1 MGYKVGFLL
10 SLLLV
15 VELFV
20 LAGDIFTA
28 QTIYTNLDAASVV
41 AGNVIS
47 SSGGI
52 TENLRNYIREETG
65 GEISPLGDETPQ
77 FGSIY
82 TYQITKEFEPMNR
95 FTKKSNITVVRSVII
110 GYYNN

>member
-15 VELFV
+15 IELFV
-20 LAGDIFTA
+20 LAGDIFSA
-28 QTIYTNLDAASVV
+28 QIIYTNLDAVSIT

-47 SSGGI
+47 TKGGI
-52 TENLRNYIREETG
+52 TDELRNYVREETG
-65 GEISPLGDETPQ
+65 GEITAVGNEAPL

-82 TYQITKEFEPMNR
+82 TFKISKEYNPMNS
-95 FTKKSNITVVRSVII
+95 FTSNTEISVVRSVVI
-110 GYYNN
+110 GYYN